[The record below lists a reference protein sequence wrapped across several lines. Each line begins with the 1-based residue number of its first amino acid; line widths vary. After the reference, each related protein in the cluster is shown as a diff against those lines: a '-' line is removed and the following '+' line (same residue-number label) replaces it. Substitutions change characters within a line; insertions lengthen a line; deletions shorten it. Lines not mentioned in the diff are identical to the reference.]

1 MLAEEFIN
9 QMIPPLKLNDSSQ
22 TALNWMEVFH
32 LTQLAV
38 VDERMF
44 KGIIDEESILEKNN
58 PNLPISEYALS
69 YKDVSVKSS
78 SHYYDVINLAS
89 KNHLELVPVIGEANE
104 YLGVISVNETS
115 VAIAKMFASQG
126 PGGIIVLAMKEIDYS
141 LAQISRLIEANDTKI
156 LSVFVTDD
164 SKKDSYIKVT
174 LKLNRVDLTRVIA
187 TLERYDYK
195 IIAQFQESDVENY
208 DKDRLDM
215 LFKYLNI

>member
-69 YKDVSVKSS
+69 YKDVTVKSS

-89 KNHLELVPVIGEANE
+89 KNQLELMPVVGEANE

-164 SKKDSYIKVT
+164 SKKDTYIRVT

>member
-187 TLERYDYK
+187 TLERYDYR

>member
-1 MLAEEFIN
+1 MLAEELIN

-38 VDERMF
+38 VDERMY
-44 KGIIDEESILEKNN
+44 KGIIDEESILERNN
-58 PNLPISEYALS
+58 PDLPISEYHLS
-69 YKDVSVKSS
+69 YKDIFVKTG
-78 SHYYDVINLAS
+78 SHYYDVINIAS
-89 KNHLELVPVIGEANE
+89 QNHLQLIPVIGNAQE

-115 VAIAKMFASQG
+115 AAIAQMFASQG
-126 PGGIIVLAMKEIDYS
+126 PGGILVLAMKEIDYS

-164 SKKDSYIKVT
+164 SKEANYIKVT

-187 TLERYDYK
+187 TLERYDYR
-195 IIAQFQESDVENY
+195 IIAQFQETDVENY

>member
-9 QMIPPLKLNDSSQ
+9 QMIPPLKPNDSSQ

-58 PNLPISEYALS
+58 PNLPISEYPLS
-69 YKDVSVKSS
+69 YKDVTVKSN

-89 KNHLELVPVIGEANE
+89 KNQLELMPVVGEANE

-164 SKKDSYIKVT
+164 SKKDSYIRVT